1 MSNWSAAGFDLPMT
15 LAFTVAPVAP
25 LPRNSPPALYRNK
38 TFGRAPVFQRGSDR
52 TREPLHLC
60 SLHHDYAHVG
70 ATGLQH
76 HRRAR
81 QRLEDP
87 SFAPLQSAA
96 EVARLRPSCEAA
108 VQCHEKFLRMGAIAA
123 NGFQNPGGEK

>member
-1 MSNWSAAGFDLPMT
+1 MAFT
-15 LAFTVAPVAP
+15 FTVAAVAP
-25 LPRNSPPALYRNK
+25 LPRNSPPTLYRNR
-38 TFGRAPVFQRGSDR
+38 TFGRATVFHRGSDR

-60 SLHHDYAHVG
+60 SFHRDCAHVG

-76 HRRAR
+76 HRRAQ

-96 EVARLRPSCEAA
+96 EAAKLRPSCEAG
-108 VQCHEKFLRMGAIAA
+108 VQCPEKLLRM
-123 NGFQNPGGEK
+123 

>member
-1 MSNWSAAGFDLPMT
+1 MALT
-15 LAFTVAPVAP
+15 FTVAPLAP
-25 LPRNSPPALYRNK
+25 LPRNSPPALYRNR
-38 TFGRAPVFQRGSDR
+38 TFGRALVFHRGSDR
-52 TREPLHLC
+52 SREPLHLC
-60 SLHHDYAHVG
+60 SLHHDCTHVG

-96 EVARLRPSCEAA
+96 EAAKLRPSCEAA
-108 VQCHEKFLRMGAIAA
+108 VQCPEKFLRMGAIAA
-123 NGFQNPGGEK
+123 NGFQNPVGAKS